1 MLKMNINKDGYVS
14 DLDEVIAKPWGNY
27 RTIDEADGFKVKRIE
42 VEPGA
47 SLSLQKHSHRSEYW
61 IVVRGQATV
70 TKGEK
75 ILTINENQ
83 MVYLEVEEKHRVANK
98 GDKKLVFIEVQYGD
112 YLGEDDIVRFEDSY
126 GRV

>member
-1 MLKMNINKDGYVS
+1 MSFNKDEYVS
-14 DLDEVIAKPWGNY
+14 DLGDIINKPWGNY
-27 RTIDEADGFKVKRIE
+27 RTIDEAAGFKVKRIE

-61 IVVRGQATV
+61 IVVKGQATV
-70 TKGEK
+70 TKGDN
-75 ILTINENQ
+75 ILTVNENQ
-83 MVYLEVEEKHRVANK
+83 VVHLEVEEKHRVANK